1 MECCSV
7 LKYVLQILNIIVTKK
22 RYGWNFNEHILI
34 LFLATAARP
43 HFSSSEDDDDADSD
57 VNVDGDDD
65 VEVGGGGGGGGDAK
79 GEGDAAGNEEGG
91 DVSDVSSSA
100 IGMESSD
107 FDTDFEADEIIR
119 LKNNPVGK

>member
-1 MECCSV
+1 MGMSTR
-7 LKYVLQILNIIVTKK
+7 ILLLTSS
-22 RYGWNFNEHILI
+22 YP
-34 LFLATAARP
+34 AAARP
-43 HFSSSEDDDDADSD
+43 HFSSSEDDDGDGDSD

-65 VEVGGGGGGGGDAK
+65 VDVEVGGGDVKGKGKGGNEGGD
-79 GEGDAAGNEEGG
+79 GG

-119 LKNNPVGK
+119 LKNNPVGKY